1 MIKIYLFKILRFLS
15 FFQMFDLSQN
25 TMFKRN
31 IINDVKILN
40 DAKLKII
47 KDVLNNYNFVYFE
60 YMCSILSK

>member
-1 MIKIYLFKILRFLS
+1 
-15 FFQMFDLSQN
+15 MFDLSQN